1 MNISTT
7 EELSNKLLA
16 LALLHMLKKLFAGP
30 FTIFYIVF
38 VYTIAFSVWWAYL
51 LYSKNEAAFSEKLE
65 LDKIHYTT
73 TAGNDADF
81 TTTDTYKRNFEKY
94 QRQRVMILAEG
105 SVFVLLL
112 IIGLMQVR
120 RVFAKEIALAALQR
134 NFVHSITHELKSPLA
149 SIKASLQTFQ
159 KRNLEPEKRDKLVVN
174 SLSDVER
181 LESLVDNILIA
192 AKIEREEHGLEPD
205 LVDISFVCEQI
216 SKRYF
221 SNKKEIVLVTE
232 IASNVYLKIS
242 KVGFASVVNNLVENA
257 IKYSPENATVK
268 LQLQQLNN
276 IVKLTISDTGFGIP
290 EAERS
295 KIFQKF
301 YRIGNE
307 ETRKNKGTGLGL
319 YIVKRVVDV
328 FKGKITIKNNTPS
341 GTIFELEFMQTQA

>member
-1 MNISTT
+1 
-7 EELSNKLLA
+7 
-16 LALLHMLKKLFAGP
+16 MLKKLFSGP

-51 LYSKNEAAFSEKLE
+51 LYSKNEAAFNEKLE
-65 LDKIHYTT
+65 LDKIHHIT
-73 TAGNDADF
+73 TAGENADF
-81 TTTDTYKRNFEKY
+81 TKTEIYKRNFEKY

-120 RVFAKEIALAALQR
+120 RVFSKEIALASLQR

-159 KRNLEPEKRDKLVVN
+159 KRNLEPEKRDKLIGN
-174 SLSDVER
+174 SLSDIER

-216 SKRYF
+216 VKRY
-221 SNKKEIVLVTE
+221 SLNKKEITVVTE
-232 IASNVYLKIS
+232 IEPNIYLNIS
-242 KVGFASVVNNLVENA
+242 KFGFASVVNNLVENA
-257 IKYSPENATVK
+257 IKYSPEGATVK
-268 LQLQQLNN
+268 LQLQQINN
-276 IVKLTISDTGFGIP
+276 IVKLTVSDTGYGIP
-290 EAERS
+290 EEEKN

-328 FKGKITIKNNTPS
+328 FKGKISIKNNSPS
-341 GTIFELEFMQTQA
+341 GTIFELEFVQL

>member
-1 MNISTT
+1 
-7 EELSNKLLA
+7 
-16 LALLHMLKKLFAGP
+16 MLKKLFSGP

-51 LYSKNEAAFSEKLE
+51 LYSKNEAAFNEKLE
-65 LDKIHYTT
+65 LDKIHHTT
-73 TAGNDADF
+73 IAGENIDF
-81 TTTDTYKRNFEKY
+81 TKTEIYKRNFEKY

-120 RVFAKEIALAALQR
+120 RVFSKEIALASLQR

-159 KRNLEPEKRDKLVVN
+159 KRNLEPEKRDKLIGN
-174 SLSDVER
+174 SLSDIER

-216 SKRYF
+216 VKRY
-221 SNKKEIVLVTE
+221 SLNKKEITVVTE
-232 IASNVYLKIS
+232 IEPNIYLNIS
-242 KVGFASVVNNLVENA
+242 KFGFASVVNNLVENA
-257 IKYSPENATVK
+257 IKYSPEGATVK
-268 LQLQQLNN
+268 LQLQQINN
-276 IVKLTISDTGFGIP
+276 IVKLTVSDTGYGIP
-290 EAERS
+290 EEEKN

-328 FKGKITIKNNTPS
+328 FKGKISIKNNSPS
-341 GTIFELEFMQTQA
+341 GTIFELEFVQL